1 MIIENHYHLIWF
13 YYMNFMHAVH
23 RMLPMFL
30 ALFLLAAPPGVRADD
45 NLQTVAHMLGY
56 IGVDYPLTV
65 TKGQVVNA
73 PEYAEQQEFSARV
86 ATLIAQL
93 PANPEKAAL
102 QRQAQDLVQRI
113 DNKAA
118 GEQVAALSHSMRTT
132 LIQAY
137 QVTVAPR
144 RAPDVVA
151 GARLYSEHCA
161 ACHGVSGQGDGP
173 LAASLDP
180 RPNDFHEHAR
190 QDQRSVYT
198 LYNAISL
205 GVDGTAMQ
213 AHHALKDDQRWALA
227 FYVSNFLASD
237 AQRKDGAA
245 AWAAGEG
252 KIFTDLAGL
261 TQATP
266 QEVQAR
272 HGKTGVDVLA
282 YLRSQPVTLA
292 GTRESPLAFSARKL
306 DESLA
311 LYREGRR
318 EAAYQM
324 AVTAYLEGFELVE
337 TGLAAINPSM
347 KTTIETDMLSYR
359 AMLKDGQSVEVASAQ
374 VAKIQGKLSE
384 ARQIFETT
392 SLTPSVA
399 FASAFIILL
408 REGVEAIL
416 LLAAVVAFLIKTGR
430 RDGLPYIH
438 AGWIAALVMGVATW
452 ALATYAIDI
461 SGASREL
468 TEGLTA
474 LFAAGILFYV
484 GVWLHNKLQAQRWKE
499 FIESKVQKATGGQ
512 TLWALA
518 LLAFIAV
525 YREVFETVLFYQ
537 TLWVQAGD
545 SGQQMV
551 LGGFLA
557 ASAGLVLLSWLIF
570 RFSVRL
576 PLRLFFGVNSALM
589 YLLAVVFAGKGVA
602 ALQAAGKLPMNG
614 INFPRI
620 DMLGVY
626 PNLESLG
633 LQLLLVL
640 VAVVFLVLNQ
650 RASSAR

>member
-1 MIIENHYHLIWF
+1 
-13 YYMNFMHAVH
+13 MNFMYSIQRSWPA
-23 RMLPMFL
+23 FL
-30 ALFLLAAPPGVRADD
+30 AIFFLAVAPGVQADD
-45 NLQTVAHMLGY
+45 RLQSIAHMLGY
-56 IGVDYPLTV
+56 VGVDYPHTV
-65 TKGQVVNA
+65 SNGKVVDA
-73 PEYAEQQEFSARV
+73 AEYAEQQEFSGQV

-102 QRQAQDLVQRI
+102 QRQADDLVQRI
-113 DNKAA
+113 NNKAA
-118 GEQVAALSHSMRTT
+118 GEQIAALSHGMRAS

-137 QVTVAPR
+137 QVVVAPK

-151 GARLYSEHCA
+151 GARLYSEHCT
-161 ACHGVSGQGDGP
+161 ACHGASGQGDGP
-173 LAASLDP
+173 LAAGLDP
-180 RPNDFHEHAR
+180 RPNNFHEHAR
-190 QDQRSVYT
+190 QDQRSVYA

-205 GVDGTAMQ
+205 GVAGTAMQ
-213 AHHALKDDQRWALA
+213 SFHDLKDEQRWALA

-237 AQRKDGAA
+237 AQRQAGAA
-245 AWAAGEG
+245 AWAAGDN
-252 KIFTDLAGL
+252 KIVTDLAGL

-266 QEVQAR
+266 KEVQAS
-272 HGKTGVDVLA
+272 HGKTGVEVLA
-282 YLRSQPVTLA
+282 YLRERPAVLA
-292 GTRESPLAFSARKL
+292 GVRESPLAFSARKL

-311 LYREGRR
+311 LYRAGQR

-324 AVTAYLEGFELVE
+324 AVTAYLEGYELVE
-337 TGLAAINPSM
+337 TGLSAVNPQMKAAI
-347 KTTIETDMLSYR
+347 ETEMFSYR
-359 AMLKDGQSVEVASAQ
+359 SLLKEDRPVELAAAQ
-374 VAKIQGKLSE
+374 VARIQGMLGE
-384 ARQIFETT
+384 ARQLVET
-392 SLTPSVA
+392 SNLTPSVA
-399 FASAFIILL
+399 FASSFIILL

-416 LLAAVVAFLIKTGR
+416 LLAAMGVFLVKTGR
-430 RDGLPYIH
+430 RDGLPYLH

-452 ALATYAIDI
+452 VIATYAIDI

-474 LFAAGILFYV
+474 LLAAGILFYV

-499 FIESKVQKATGGQ
+499 FIESKMLKATGGR
-512 TLWALA
+512 TLWALS
-518 LLAFIAV
+518 LLSFIAV

-545 SGQQMV
+545 SSQHMV

-557 ASAGLVLLSWLIF
+557 AAAGLVLLSWLIF

-576 PLRLFFGVNSALM
+576 PLRLFFGVNSVLM

-602 ALQAAGKLPMNG
+602 ALQAAGKLPMHG

-620 DMLGVY
+620 DMLGIY
-626 PNLESLG
+626 PNLQSLG

-650 RASSAR
+650 RAGAAR

>member
-1 MIIENHYHLIWF
+1 
-13 YYMNFMHAVH
+13 MNFMYSIRRSWPA
-23 RMLPMFL
+23 FL
-30 ALFLLAAPPGVRADD
+30 AIFLLTSAPGVQANDR
-45 NLQTVAHMLGY
+45 LQTIAHMLGY
-56 IGVDYPLTV
+56 IGVDYPHTV
-65 TKGQVVNA
+65 SNGKVVDA
-73 PEYAEQQEFSARV
+73 AEYAEQQEFSAQV

-102 QRQAQDLVQRI
+102 QRQARDLVLHI
-113 DNKAA
+113 NNKVA
-118 GEQVAALSHSMRTT
+118 GERVAALSHGMRAS

-137 QVTVAPR
+137 QVVVAPK
-144 RAPDVVA
+144 RAPEVVA
-151 GARLYSEHCA
+151 GARLYSENCV
-161 ACHGVSGQGDGP
+161 ACHGAGGQGDGP

-190 QDQRSVYT
+190 QDQRSVYA

-213 AHHALKDDQRWALA
+213 SFHHLKDEQRWALA

-237 AQRKDGAA
+237 AQRQAGAA
-245 AWAAGEG
+245 AWAAGDN

-266 QEVQAR
+266 LEVRAS
-272 HGKTGVDVLA
+272 HGKTGVEVLA
-282 YLRSQPVTLA
+282 YLRNRPDLLSGV
-292 GTRESPLAFSARKL
+292 RESPLAFSARKL

-311 LYREGRR
+311 LYRAGQR

-324 AVTAYLEGFELVE
+324 AVTAYLEGYELVE
-337 TGLAAINPSM
+337 TGLSAINPQM
-347 KTTIETDMLSYR
+347 KADIETEMFSYR
-359 AMLKDGQSVEVASAQ
+359 SLLKEERPVEAAAAQ
-374 VAKIQGKLSE
+374 VARIQGMLGE
-384 ARQIFETT
+384 ARQLVET
-392 SLTPSVA
+392 SDLSPSVA
-399 FASAFIILL
+399 FASSFIILL

-416 LLAAVVAFLIKTGR
+416 LLAAMGVFLIKTGR
-430 RDGLPYIH
+430 RDGLPYLH
-438 AGWIAALVMGVATW
+438 AGWIAALVTGVATW
-452 ALATYAIDI
+452 FIATYAIDI

-474 LFAAGILFYV
+474 LLAAGILFYV

-499 FIESKVQKATGGQ
+499 FIEDRMLKATGGR

-518 LLAFIAV
+518 LLSFIAV

-545 SGQQMV
+545 GGQHMV

-557 ASAGLVLLSWLIF
+557 AAAGLLLLSWLIF
-570 RFSVRL
+570 RYSVRL

-602 ALQAAGKLPMNG
+602 ALQAAGKLPMHG
-614 INFPRI
+614 IDFPRV
-620 DMLGVY
+620 DMLGIY
-626 PNLESLG
+626 PNLQSLG

-650 RASSAR
+650 RAGAAR

>member
-1 MIIENHYHLIWF
+1 MNLI
-13 YYMNFMHAVH
+13 HAV
-23 RMLPMFL
+23 RRGLPL
-30 ALFLLAAPPGVRADD
+30 CLTLFLVTIPPMVQAAD

-65 TKGQVVNA
+65 RNGQVVNA
-73 PEYAEQQEFSARV
+73 PEYAEQQEFATRV
-86 ATLIAQL
+86 SVLVAQL
-93 PANPEKAAL
+93 PANPAKAAL
-102 QRQAQDLVQRI
+102 QQQAQDLVQRI
-113 DNKAA
+113 KHKAG
-118 GEQVAALSHSMRTT
+118 GEQIAALSHSMRTT

-137 QVTVAPR
+137 QLVVAPKH
-144 RAPDVVA
+144 APEVAA
-151 GARLYSEHCA
+151 GARLYNENCV
-161 ACHGVSGQGDGP
+161 ACHGATGHGDGP
-173 LAASLDP
+173 LAASLNP
-180 RPNDFHEHAR
+180 RPKDFHEHAR

-205 GVDGTAMQ
+205 GVDGTAMK
-213 AHHALKDDQRWALA
+213 AYRDLKDDQRWALA

-237 AQRKDGAA
+237 AQRQAGAA
-245 AWAAGEG
+245 AWAAGDG
-252 KIFTDLAGL
+252 KIFTNLAGL

-266 QEVQAR
+266 EDAQAS
-272 HGKTGVDVLA
+272 HGKTGVEVLA
-282 YLRSQPVTLA
+282 YLRSQPDRLTGA
-292 GTRESPLAFSARKL
+292 HESPLAFSARTL

-311 LYREGRR
+311 LYRDGRP

-337 TGLAAINPSM
+337 TGLAAINPQM
-347 KTTIETDMLSYR
+347 KVAIETEMFSYR
-359 AMLKDGQSVEVASAQ
+359 GMLKEGRPVAVASAQ
-374 VAKIQGKLSE
+374 VVKIQGMLGA
-384 ARQIFETT
+384 ARQLLET
-392 SLTPSVA
+392 SDLTPSVA

-408 REGVEAIL
+408 REGLEAIL
-416 LLAAVVAFLIKTGR
+416 LLAAVVAFLIKTER

-438 AGWIAALVMGVATW
+438 AGWIAALLMGFATW

-499 FIESKVQKATGGQ
+499 FIESKVQQATGGQ

-518 LLAFIAV
+518 LLSFIAV
-525 YREVFETVLFYQ
+525 YREVFETVLFYE

-545 SGQQMV
+545 AGHHMV
-551 LGGFLA
+551 AAGFLA
-557 ASAGLVLLSWLIF
+557 AVAGLVLLSWLIF

-620 DMLGVY
+620 DVLGVY

>member
-1 MIIENHYHLIWF
+1 
-13 YYMNFMHAVH
+13 MNFMHAIH
-23 RMLPMFL
+23 RILPVFL
-30 ALFLLAAPPGVRADD
+30 VLFLLTVPPGARADD
-45 NLQTVAHMLGY
+45 SLQNVAHMLGY

-65 TKGQVVNA
+65 SHGQVVNA
-73 PEYAEQQEFSARV
+73 PEYAEQQEFAARV
-86 ATLIAQL
+86 AALIAQL
-93 PANPEKAAL
+93 PANPEKTAL
-102 QRQAQDLVQRI
+102 QQQARDLEQRI
-113 DNKAA
+113 HNKAA
-118 GEQVAALSHSMRTT
+118 GEQIAALSHSMRTT
-132 LIQAY
+132 LIRAY
-137 QVTVAPR
+137 QVTVAPK

-151 GARLYSEHCA
+151 GARLYSENCA
-161 ACHGVSGQGDGP
+161 ACHGTSGQGDGP

-180 RPNDFHEHAR
+180 RPKDFHEHAR

-205 GVDGTAMQ
+205 GVDGTAMK
-213 AHHALKDDQRWALA
+213 AYHELKDDQRWALA

-237 AQRKDGAA
+237 AQRNAGAA
-245 AWAAGEG
+245 AWAAGES

-272 HGKTGVDVLA
+272 QGNTGVEVLA
-282 YLRSQPVTLA
+282 YLRSQPATLA

-306 DESLA
+306 DESLS
-311 LYREGRR
+311 LYREGRH
-318 EAAYQM
+318 EEAYQM

-337 TGLAAINPSM
+337 TGLAALNPQM
-347 KTTIETDMLSYR
+347 KTTIETEMFSYR
-359 AMLKDGQSVEVASAQ
+359 AMLKEGRPVEVMSAQ
-374 VAKIQGKLSE
+374 VAKIQGMLGE
-384 ARQIFETT
+384 ARQLFETAN
-392 SLTPSVA
+392 LTPSVA

-408 REGVEAIL
+408 REGLEAIM

-438 AGWIAALVMGVATW
+438 AGWVAALLMGFATW

-499 FIESKVQKATGGQ
+499 FIESKVQQATGGQ

-518 LLAFIAV
+518 LLSFIAV
-525 YREVFETVLFYQ
+525 YREVFETVLFYE

-545 SGQQMV
+545 TGHHMV
-551 LGGFLA
+551 AGGFLA
-557 ASAGLVLLSWLIF
+557 AVAGLVLLSWLIF

-620 DMLGVY
+620 DVLGVY
-626 PNLESLG
+626 PNLQSLG

-640 VAVVFLVLNQ
+640 VAVVFLLLNQ
-650 RASSAR
+650 RASQAR